1 MRHTRTFATLAL
13 VLCSL
18 AAAAGF
24 APAQLR
30 DFPQDQLTLQH
41 GTSRIELQIWVAD
54 TDARQS
60 QGLMFLTEL
69 PQGYGMLF
77 PLTEPRVMNM
87 WMKNTYVPLDMVFVG
102 IDGAVLRIAADTV
115 PQSTDIISSGAVVGG
130 VLEIR
135 AGESKRLGLKV
146 GDRVLHRHF
155 GNTNR

>member
-1 MRHTRTFATLAL
+1 MRHTNIFAALAL
-13 VLCSL
+13 VFSSFAL
-18 AAAAGF
+18 AAGF

-30 DFPQDQLTLQH
+30 DFPQDQLVLQH
-41 GTSRIELQIWVAD
+41 ADTRVSLQIWLAD

-87 WMKNTYVPLDMVFVG
+87 WMKNTYVSLDMVFIG
-102 IDGAVLRIAADTV
+102 IDGKIVRIAADTV
-115 PQSTDIISSGAVVGG
+115 PQSTDIVSSGSVVAG

-146 GDRVLHRHF
+146 GDKVLHRHF
-155 GNTNR
+155 NTAR